1 MARVARYPEYADLP
15 DHIRAMLRAVTDDSD
30 AAAERYAHAENKN
43 LKGRSVMLVVNA
55 WFGQR
60 VVERFLFDLGNYLGV
75 DDMDRFERSFGN
87 RT

>member
-1 MARVARYPEYADLP
+1 VARYPEYTDLP
-15 DHIRAMLRAVTDDSD
+15 RHIREMLREVTDGSD
-30 AAAERYAHAENKN
+30 GAAERYAHAPNKS

-60 VVERFLFDLGNYLGV
+60 VVERFLYDLGNYLGV

-87 RT
+87 KR